1 MMLDIKE
8 GLLHP
13 CRYECSPHFNE
24 RPSGISIDLV
34 VLHNISLPPQQFG
47 GHEVID
53 FFLGRLD
60 YSAHPFYHT
69 LRELKVSAHL
79 FIRRTGEVIQFVP
92 FHQRA
97 WHAGIS
103 SYEGRENCNDFSI
116 GIELEGSDDLPF
128 EGNQYKALVPVLN
141 LLMRT
146 YPDITPQRI
155 VGHSHVAPGRKTD
168 PGPFFDWTYLQRLMR
183 EEVCT

>member
-53 FFLGRLD
+53 FF
-60 YSAHPFYHT
+60 
-69 LRELKVSAHL
+69 
-79 FIRRTGEVIQFVP
+79 
-92 FHQRA
+92 
-97 WHAGIS
+97 
-103 SYEGRENCNDFSI
+103 
-116 GIELEGSDDLPF
+116 
-128 EGNQYKALVPVLN
+128 
-141 LLMRT
+141 
-146 YPDITPQRI
+146 
-155 VGHSHVAPGRKTD
+155 
-168 PGPFFDWTYLQRLMR
+168 
-183 EEVCT
+183 